1 MSKFQFTPSRKI
13 WVGLILGIIFGFT
26 LGDYVAYFSFIG
38 DIFVRM
44 LQVTVLPYIIV
55 SLISSVGSLT
65 GEQAKG
71 LAKNG
76 ALLIGVFWILGL
88 ILLFVMPLSFPKL
101 ETAFFYS
108 IIEYGDGHQTSIIDE
123 FIPANVFKAM
133 SDSVIPAIVLFCVFI
148 GAALIGLP
156 NKKIVLEPLNTLTTA
171 LGKITNVVID
181 FSPIGI
187 FSLTATAVGEMDFSK
202 IGTLGV
208 YMAAFIGAALIMTF
222 VLMPAMVCSLTKFRY
237 RQVVAF
243 AQEGLLMA
251 FSTGSTFVALTIIER
266 KAKEIFSQQDSL
278 APEGEKTIGGVLPV
292 IYNLPSLGNILPIV
306 FILFVSWFYKTP
318 LDFYQNID
326 LAVSGLMSLCGSDK
340 NAVPFL
346 LREMKLPGDAFDLYL
361 MSNLILRK
369 FMVMTTAMFLFAV
382 CVISAAQAMGQ
393 TRFYPH
399 RAAVGAAATLAFL
412 IVVIVGIR
420 FGMQG
425 LVLGAYR
432 GEEIVTSM
440 HLVKKVPVKIYTEA
454 PPPDS
459 KASPSVIKRIK
470 ERGALRVGYNP
481 SMMPFSYRN
490 KSGEIV
496 GYDIANAHALAADLK
511 CNLEL
516 VPLNYDRL
524 AEDLNTGVY
533 DIIMSKLSITP
544 ARMTELLFSTSY
556 LNLHSAFVVKDD
568 RLEEFRNLEKIKAI
582 PGLRIGIFH
591 GDQYIERIKNIFPK
605 AQIVILPNHE
615 SFFSG
620 NTADVM
626 LTTAEEG
633 STWTLLHPA
642 YGVVISQKP
651 IFTETIAYAIP
662 PGDLDFFIILNNW
675 LTLNNNSGR
684 AKTEYDYWILGKM
697 PNEEKRH
704 WSLLT
709 KMLHWDYRFAR

>member
-1 MSKFQFTPSRKI
+1 M
-13 WVGLILGIIFGFT
+13 
-26 LGDYVAYFSFIG
+26 GDYVAYFSFIG
-38 DIFVRM
+38 DVFVRL

-65 GEQAKG
+65 GEQAKV

-76 ALLIGVFWILGL
+76 ALLIAVFWILGL
-88 ILLFVMPLSFPKL
+88 VLLFVMPFSFPKL

-108 IIEYGDGHQTSIIDE
+108 IIEYGDGHQMSIIDE
-123 FIPANVFKAM
+123 FVPANVFKAL
-133 SDSVIPAIVLFCVFI
+133 SDSIIPAIVLFCVFV

-171 LGKITNVVID
+171 LGNITNIVID

-222 VLMPAMVCSLTKFRY
+222 VLMPAIVCALTNFRY

-251 FSTGSTFVALTIIER
+251 FSTGSTFVALTIIES
-266 KAKEIFSQQDSL
+266 KSKEIFSQRESL
-278 APEGEKTIGGVLPV
+278 SPEGEKTIGGILPV

-306 FILFVSWFYKTP
+306 FILFVAWFYKTP
-318 LDFYQNID
+318 LDFYQNLD
-326 LAVSGLMSLCGSDK
+326 LAISGLMSLCGSDK

-346 LREMKLPGDAFDLYL
+346 LREMNLPGDAFDLYL

-382 CVISAAQAMGQ
+382 CVISAAQATGQ
-393 TRFYPH
+393 ARFYPQ
-399 RAAVGAAATLAFL
+399 RAAIGAAATLVFL

-425 LVLGAYR
+425 LVQGAYR

-440 HLVKKVPVKIYTEA
+440 HLVKKVPVKIFTKA
-454 PPPDS
+454 PPPDYT
-459 KASPSVIKRIK
+459 AAPGVMRRIK
-470 ERGALRVGYNP
+470 ERGTLRVGYNP

-490 KSGEIV
+490 KFGEIV
-496 GYDIANAHALAADLK
+496 GYDIANAHALAADLN
-511 CNLEL
+511 CALEL

-524 AEDLNTGVY
+524 AEDLKTGVY
-533 DIIMSKLSITP
+533 DIAMSKLSITP
-544 ARMTELLFSTSY
+544 TRMTELLFSTPY

-568 RLEEFRNLEKIKAI
+568 RLEEFRDLGKIKSI
-582 PGLRIGIFH
+582 NGLRIGVFR
-591 GDQYIERIKNIFPK
+591 GDQHIDLIREFFPK
-605 AQIVILPNHE
+605 ARIVILPDHE
-615 SFFSG
+615 SFFTG

-642 YGVVISQKP
+642 YGVAISKKP
-651 IFTETIAYAIP
+651 VFTDTIAYAIP
-662 PGDLDFFIILNNW
+662 QGDLEFIIFFNNW
-675 LTLNNNSGR
+675 LTLNSSSGR
-684 AKTEYDYWILGKM
+684 AKAEYDYWILGKV

-709 KMLHWDYRFAR
+709 NMLHWDYRFAR